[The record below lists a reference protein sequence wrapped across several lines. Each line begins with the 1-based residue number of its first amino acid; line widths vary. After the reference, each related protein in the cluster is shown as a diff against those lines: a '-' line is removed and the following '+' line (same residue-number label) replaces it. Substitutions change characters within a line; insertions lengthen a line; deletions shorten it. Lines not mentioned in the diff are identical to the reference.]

1 MVKYHVLTDREY
13 RYKNSCNGKTF
24 KELKSE
30 IVKNAKDYSVLYNFY
45 TQAMNT
51 CNSFSNQFDK
61 LKKSYDFLYNKYSH
75 LFETNRNNTDLVSE
89 LEHKY
94 LKKDEDYTKL
104 SEKYNDLREKY
115 TQLIEEFVEDNIEM
129 SKTEHNEDNEHNEDV
144 LEHNYTDNK
153 NGDCDSY
160 IS

>member
-13 RYKNSCNGKTF
+13 RYKNRCNGKTF

-30 IVKNAKDYSVLYNFY
+30 IVKNAKDYCILSNFY
-45 TQAMNT
+45 SQSVNT
-51 CNSFSNQFDK
+51 CNSFSNHFDK
-61 LKKSYDFLYNKYSH
+61 LKKSYDFLYNQYSH
-75 LFETNRNNTDLVSE
+75 LFETNRNNTGLVSE

-129 SKTEHNEDNEHNEDV
+129 SKTEDT
-144 LEHNYTDNK
+144 LEHNYTDNR